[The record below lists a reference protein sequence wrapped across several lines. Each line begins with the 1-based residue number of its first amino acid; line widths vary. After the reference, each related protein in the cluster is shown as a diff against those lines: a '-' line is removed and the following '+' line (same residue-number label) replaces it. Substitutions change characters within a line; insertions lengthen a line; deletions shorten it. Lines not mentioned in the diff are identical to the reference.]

1 MTHDPSKKS
10 EKLYGTVLRLFDNG
24 GKTADR
30 YTIYPPR
37 WDKKYKLDGKF
48 LVYYCSENPY
58 SPQGVG
64 MSGEAVFVKLGKR
77 ISWQQLPSKVK
88 KLARFTYPEYAP
100 VNDFPK
106 FEIKLKSP
114 PVVGGTLHGEVDG
127 SRVLTTAVWLVK
139 DGTAYTQNSA
149 YSFTVEK

>member
-1 MTHDPSKKS
+1 
-10 EKLYGTVLRLFDNG
+10 
-24 GKTADR
+24 
-30 YTIYPPR
+30 
-37 WDKKYKLDGKF
+37 
-48 LVYYCSENPY
+48 
-58 SPQGVG
+58 

-114 PVVGGTLHGEVDG
+114 PVVGGTLHGEVNG